1 MSNVF
6 GINYTSFLACITIM
20 VNICKGVFA
29 LEKIFFTLL
38 LVLLLASCGNETT
51 NEPVEEA
58 SDNTDKVEEK
68 VNETQKV
75 EPVESKTLAPSVEE
89 YETKFK
95 GGLSMAFSP
104 SSVEK
109 LENGRYSI
117 SLDSDIFLF
126 MDVNKDDEV
135 IKVNIA
141 ASTDSFVEKK
151 DKIKYAFVTS
161 VKSADIE
168 LSDTQIDKLFD
179 DLKITWDNNMLDQ
192 TEVKTL
198 NEIKYTFKGDNEDGV
213 VLLQTEM
220 K

>member
-1 MSNVF
+1 MKKLLFILSLVF
-6 GINYTSFLACITIM
+6 ILA
-20 VNICKGVFA
+20 A
-29 LEKIFFTLL
+29 
-38 LVLLLASCGNETT
+38 CGDETT
-51 NEPVEEA
+51 KEPVEKA
-58 SDNTDKVEEK
+58 ADNTDKVEEK
-68 VNETQKV
+68 VTEKQKE
-75 EPVESKTLAPSVEE
+75 EPVESKSLAPSVEE

-95 GGLSMAFSP
+95 EGLSMAFSP

-135 IKVNIA
+135 IEANIA
-141 ASTDSFVEKK
+141 ASTDSFDEKK
-151 DKIKYAFVTS
+151 DKIKYAFITS
-161 VKSADIE
+161 VKSTDSE

>member
-1 MSNVF
+1 MS
-6 GINYTSFLACITIM
+6 AC
-20 VNICKGVFA
+20 GD
-29 LEKIFFTLL
+29 
-38 LVLLLASCGNETT
+38 
-51 NEPVEEA
+51 EPVEEV
-58 SDNTDKVEEK
+58 TDSISKIEEK
-68 VNETQKV
+68 TTEEQKEETA
-75 EPVESKTLAPSVEE
+75 ESKSLAPSVEE
-89 YETKFK
+89 YETIFINE
-95 GGLSMAFSP
+95 LSMAFSP

-126 MDVNKDDEV
+126 LDVNKDDEV
-135 IKVNIA
+135 IGANIA
-141 ASTDSFVEKK
+141 ASTDSFDEKK
-151 DKIKYAFVTS
+151 DKIKYAFITS
-161 VKSADIE
+161 VKSADSE
-168 LSDTQIDKLFD
+168 LSVTQIDKLFD